1 MAEPAE
7 ALKPAAVP
15 KAAAAPAN
23 ASPKSGR
30 VRLDLATVAGLAVAL
45 SGILGGLLLEKGSIQ
60 DVAQTT
66 AAMIVLGGTIGA
78 VLVTTPMPVF
88 LRALKGMGSV
98 FFERSYSTTEM
109 IENLI
114 QFATKARKNGIVS
127 LEMEAAKIPDP
138 FLRKS
143 LSLAVDGTDM
153 QELRKMMEVEIT
165 LAEHV
170 AEGDAKVWES
180 AGGYAPTIG
189 IIGAVMGLIQVMKHL
204 EDIKEVGHGIAVA
217 FVATLYGVGTA
228 NLFFLP
234 AATKLRTRSRQIS
247 LMKEMILE
255 GVVGIVEGL
264 NPTLIRMKL
273 EAFNCD
279 AKPARPGKPGKAKEP
294 GGPEAVK
301 AGGGRP

>member
-1 MAEPAE
+1 MADPAE

-15 KAAAAPAN
+15 RAGASN
-23 ASPKSGR
+23 ADPGAKSGR
-30 VRLDLATVAGLAVAL
+30 GRLDLATIGGLFIAFG
-45 SGILGGLLLEKGSIQ
+45 GILGGLILEKGNIQ

-66 AAMIVLGGTIGA
+66 AAMVVLGGTIGA
-78 VLVTTPMPVF
+78 VLVTTPLTVF
-88 LRALKGMGSV
+88 LRALRGLGNV
-98 FFERSYSTTEM
+98 FFERAYSTGEM
-109 IENLI
+109 IETLI
-114 QFATKARKNGIVS
+114 QFAAKARKNGIVS
-127 LEMEAAKIPDP
+127 LETEAAKIPDP

-143 LSLAVDGTDM
+143 LGLAVDGTDM
-153 QELRKMMEVEIT
+153 QELRKMMETEIS
-165 LAEHV
+165 LSELV

-217 FVATLYGVGTA
+217 FVATVHGVGSA

-234 AATKLRTRSRQIS
+234 AAAKLRTRARQIS

-273 EAFNCD
+273 DAFNCD
-279 AKPARPGKPGKAKEP
+279 SPAKSGK
-294 GGPEAVK
+294 PEAVK
-301 AGGGRP
+301 PGGGRG